1 MTDSDTRPEQAHMD
15 TRYVLFDAGQQRW
28 WVQADQV
35 REIHAALTV
44 WSVPQTAA
52 WFLGTALPR
61 GRLVAVSDFGAWL
74 AAAGPDKAGSVTG
87 GTVNASPVKK
97 FIEFE
102 QGVALGVE
110 SVQASAERGSATQFD
125 LQTLLES
132 QAFCCVSSSS
142 GRTLKNNLLLATAHD
157 GEHA

>member
-74 AAAGPDKAGSVTG
+74 CFKLERTNFKKQSAARYST
-87 GTVNASPVKK
+87 
-97 FIEFE
+97 
-102 QGVALGVE
+102 
-110 SVQASAERGSATQFD
+110 RW
-125 LQTLLES
+125 
-132 QAFCCVSSSS
+132 
-142 GRTLKNNLLLATAHD
+142 
-157 GEHA
+157 